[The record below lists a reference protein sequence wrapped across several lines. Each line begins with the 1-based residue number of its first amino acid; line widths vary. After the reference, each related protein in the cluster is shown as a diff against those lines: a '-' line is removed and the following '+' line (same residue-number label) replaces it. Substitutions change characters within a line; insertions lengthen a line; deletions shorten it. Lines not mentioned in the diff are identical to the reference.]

1 MTGKFD
7 LDHLEITMRKLYGEK
22 FEGIRSVDDEM
33 NRGVDIAIDACVE
46 LELFRARLE
55 NAGVKS
61 MRGSFLIIHVLSG
74 FIINV
79 YEGYRRAGV
88 QVTADMII
96 DSIIKELVEHRKNRD
111 DSNVI
116 EIHRDPIH

>member
-1 MTGKFD
+1 MTGRFD
-7 LDHLEITMRKLYGEK
+7 LDKLEMTMRSIYEDR
-22 FEGIRSVDDEM
+22 FEDIRSVDDEM

-61 MRGSFLIIHVLSG
+61 MRGSFLIVQVLSG

-79 YEGYRRAGV
+79 YEGYRHSGV
-88 QVTADMII
+88 GGTAEMVI
-96 DSIIKELVEHRKNRD
+96 DSIIKELLEHRKNRD
-111 DSNVI
+111 DSKVI
-116 EIHRDPIH
+116 AVERDPIN